1 MTYMYISI
9 RGSQVIQKGDS
20 VGLPLTCLLLSSE
33 VSHILIQEAM
43 KLQVLLCIWICFI
56 AIYPIV
62 SSICTS
68 EPELCSECTTI
79 AYCKTNTSSQIIP
92 QKLLT
97 SILELNIL
105 YKGNENAGL
114 NPASFDRY
122 VNLRSITISGAKI
135 TFIEEKTFSSLKSLV
150 WLAIYKTSI
159 TELPNEVLPMSS
171 KIVSLVL
178 ENNLLTNIPSFLF
191 PNLPSLTRLDV
202 GFNHIIHKNCT
213 TIGED
218 FKQLSNLNTVILS
231 NMTIPNECKTEVP
244 DDFFLP
250 LQRTVTH
257 LNLTMSNIYNGSQA
271 IFKNFTK
278 LEVLDISIAKRF
290 TSCPADAKEL
300 FLNLPQTLK
309 RLVFRRWRTNRIIN
323 GSCTVT
329 NETLKGLRESPNLAT
344 IDTMFS
350 DFMFGDTLNNSV
362 FVGFQNLKYLNIGY
376 SRFARIEHDAFHQC
390 LNLTT
395 LHLDGNSLGS
405 RPFKLFQNLSQ
416 SNLRY
421 LSMRECYV
429 YSDYSITYDAA
440 PLLKVSPLNWID
452 LRHNYIVTMPSFA
465 DNETDQY
472 HLNSLVTIHLDFNQL
487 SDIQSGGNLTAQCD
501 SLMALRSLFI
511 SNNRLKKVQGLCP
524 SIKNL
529 NLASNQLYHYW
540 FSMNEASVTRLQ
552 HLESLDISDNQI
564 TSLSWNFTS
573 VMTNL
578 TELITVKNNITSI
591 DHRSFNQNHLLKVLD
606 VSANFLTEFK
616 YLLVKNLSKLRTLKL
631 DDNDIT
637 SIDEDLVKK
646 FVNKSRTL
654 KTFGVVGN
662 PLSCL
667 CDQEFFHH
675 FINQTDKIPFANK
688 LICHDP
694 ASLRGKKIYEYR
706 LRIFECHI
714 KFFFIIFVSLLGGV
728 IVAVPL
734 YKYRWYIAH
743 SRVVVKTII
752 RHLSDVQF
760 EQTCLYDAYIMYDS
774 SSEEDQLWVTKDLRL
789 AIEDYATTDNPSTT
803 NLKLYITDRDVL
815 PGSNVYTEM
824 IKAMEKSRKII
835 IVLSNSFLRRPRCKG
850 QADLA
855 GRETFGCN
863 YYQPHRIM
871 VLIREKLDE
880 EAIKAPFT
888 SLLTENVVDAQAT
901 SEQKIERTWRRIRKF
916 VAQPTFEYVRNDRSS
931 LEISITNASAVDSE
945 GRDNHTSGDPTETT
959 PLIA

>member
-1 MTYMYISI
+1 MSTYGQ
-9 RGSQVIQKGDS
+9 RQVSYQMSVAWASLPVYLKGDF
-20 VGLPLTCLLLSSE
+20 VGLSLTCLLLSSE
-33 VSHILIQEAM
+33 LSHTLIQEAIVSRIPTPQ

-114 NPASFDRY
+114 NTASFDRY

-159 TELPNEVLPMSS
+159 TQLPNELLPMSS

-191 PNLPSLTRLDV
+191 PNLPSLTKLDV

-218 FKQLSNLNTVILS
+218 FKHLSNLNTVILS

-257 LNLTMSNIYNGSQA
+257 LNLTISNIYHGSQA

-278 LEVLDISIAKRF
+278 LEVLDISIAERF

-323 GSCTVT
+323 GNCTVT

-376 SRFARIEHDAFHQC
+376 SRSARIEHDAFHGC

-501 SLMALRSLFI
+501 SLMALRNLFI

-540 FSMNEASVTRLQ
+540 FSLNEASITRLQ

-564 TSLSWNFTS
+564 TT
-573 VMTNL
+573 
-578 TELITVKNNITSI
+578 
-591 DHRSFNQNHLLKVLD
+591 H
-606 VSANFLTEFK
+606 
-616 YLLVKNLSKLRTLKL
+616 
-631 DDNDIT
+631 
-637 SIDEDLVKK
+637 
-646 FVNKSRTL
+646 
-654 KTFGVVGN
+654 G
-662 PLSCL
+662 
-667 CDQEFFHH
+667 
-675 FINQTDKIPFANK
+675 
-688 LICHDP
+688 
-694 ASLRGKKIYEYR
+694 
-706 LRIFECHI
+706 
-714 KFFFIIFVSLLGGV
+714 
-728 IVAVPL
+728 
-734 YKYRWYIAH
+734 
-743 SRVVVKTII
+743 RVVVKAII

-803 NLKLYITDRDVL
+803 DLKLYITDRDAL

-835 IVLSNSFLRRPRCKG
+835 IVLSNSFLRRPLCKG

-855 GRETFGCN
+855 GRESFGCN

-871 VLIREKLDE
+871 VLVRDKLDE

-901 SEQKIERTWRRIRKF
+901 SEQRIERTWQRIRKF
-916 VAQPTFEYVRNDRSS
+916 IAQPTFEFVRNERSS
-931 LEISITNASAVDSE
+931 LEISISNSSSVDSE
-945 GRDNHTSGDPTETT
+945 GSDNHTSGDPTETT